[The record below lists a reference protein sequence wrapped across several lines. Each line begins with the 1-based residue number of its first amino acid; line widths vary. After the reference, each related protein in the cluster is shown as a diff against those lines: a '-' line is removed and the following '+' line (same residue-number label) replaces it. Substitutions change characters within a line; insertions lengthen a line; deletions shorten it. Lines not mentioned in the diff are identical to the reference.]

1 MDEEQRSEKTPFV
14 RKVVLDMKKKYKDIW
29 FGEIMDKILIWVIE
43 FQVVLE

>member
-1 MDEEQRSEKTPFV
+1 MEVEQRSEKTPFF
-14 RKVVLDMKKKYKDIW
+14 RKLDLDRKKKYKDIR